1 MKIGFNEATALE
13 CKGQSLIA
21 DLEACEKYGFDY
33 IEIRFDCIK
42 DYLKEHTLEEL
53 ADWFKNHRL
62 KPWAYNTLIFFNQ
75 RDEAGVKEIDEETEF
90 IMEVSKAIGMKML
103 ITVPSFDVKDK
114 SVSEIKEE
122 AVERLR
128 YLSDKV
134 GEDIKISLEFCGAP
148 NCSINQF
155 GTAYDVVKAV
165 DRSNVGITV
174 DTFHFHEMCSKLED
188 LKAADGNKIFAY
200 HLNDC
205 EDLPL
210 GSCGDDKRLWPG
222 EGVVDHEGIAS
233 ALKDIGF
240 DGVCTIEEFRPEY
253 YEMSHDE
260 NVKKAAEV
268 TREFV
273 NKNFYKGGTL
283 MTAYEETLHVNPE
296 KNFEELNNEFA
307 KVKLSEKLA
316 YCVGDPAL
324 TVIYT
329 LANTLLVYFYTNVI
343 GLSAGII
350 GMIMLLSRGF
360 DGVSDII
367 MGTII
372 DRTHSKYGKARV
384 WILRLVV
391 PYAIAAVLLMTV
403 PNTTTS
409 LQAIYVF
416 ITYNL
421 LNTVMYTGISQ
432 PFHTLGSLMSRDKHE
447 RETISNIRMA
457 LSITASMV
465 VTAWTLPIIN
475 WTADKINNTQLAWII
490 VTGVFA
496 AISVFILLN
505 TFRCCK
511 ERVAVA
517 GKIEEKIPVFTAL
530 KLMVQNR
537 YFLISLGLMLF
548 YTVYQIILGIDL
560 TYYCQYVMN
569 DVNLVMP
576 LSMAEKIPMIFI
588 ILLLPK
594 LIPKYGKRNLI
605 VSGCILGIVGQVMF
619 LFNDTSVPLAIV
631 SSVIRGIGMSPFY
644 GVQYSL
650 PSDAIEY
657 GQWKT
662 GKRIEGLMFSSMSFG
677 QKFGA
682 GITNAVL
689 GAVLSMVGYNGMAK
703 TAAQQAP
710 AAISVIKFTY
720 LYVPIIVWVVM
731 MLITMCY
738 KLDKTY
744 KQMMAELSVR
754 ELSGKL

>member
-1 MKIGFNEATALE
+1 
-13 CKGQSLIA
+13 
-21 DLEACEKYGFDY
+21 
-33 IEIRFDCIK
+33 
-42 DYLKEHTLEEL
+42 
-53 ADWFKNHRL
+53 
-62 KPWAYNTLIFFNQ
+62 
-75 RDEAGVKEIDEETEF
+75 
-90 IMEVSKAIGMKML
+90 
-103 ITVPSFDVKDK
+103 
-114 SVSEIKEE
+114 
-122 AVERLR
+122 
-128 YLSDKV
+128 
-134 GEDIKISLEFCGAP
+134 
-148 NCSINQF
+148 
-155 GTAYDVVKAV
+155 
-165 DRSNVGITV
+165 
-174 DTFHFHEMCSKLED
+174 
-188 LKAADGNKIFAY
+188 
-200 HLNDC
+200 
-205 EDLPL
+205 
-210 GSCGDDKRLWPG
+210 
-222 EGVVDHEGIAS
+222 
-233 ALKDIGF
+233 
-240 DGVCTIEEFRPEY
+240 
-253 YEMSHDE
+253 
-260 NVKKAAEV
+260 
-268 TREFV
+268 
-273 NKNFYKGGTL
+273 

-744 KQMMAELSVR
+744 NQMMVTAKIQSEAVLALDGKCIYGYCTSEMMEEYGVTTKDLDAVVASIRNVDGVEVAMFLYQLSENSYKVSLRSKNYVDVSKIAVENGGGGHVRAAGAEIHG
-754 ELSGKL
+754 ELNDIINKLLNRIKQDI